1 MPALII
7 AGVVAVGSTLFANHK
22 RKKAA
27 EDAQDLLQAQVN
39 ARNELIDEYE
49 SGLAQLMQDYEDGKL
64 PVHKVVPEKGKVG
77 ESAYD
82 AVETAKSDRA
92 IESVINEGKDMVTQ
106 AANVSDPRIKQFV
119 MQKAHKDHVRNVE
132 KAQAESVD
140 RIMSAQTQLGAAE
153 TDVNKQFAQAKNQA
167 ESQYAQQVQSYM
179 QNEQNRLNNLIAQQG
194 ENVMGAE
201 YDAGMVVPMAQAQNA
216 ADFGATATSVAGS
229 FVQDGIKV
237 PYADEGYKVRLPE
250 KNNVDYLARF
260 DQMMGD
266 SGSSVADAF
275 SSISDEKRQAVLDK
289 YKANRDEG
297 KFFMSKRAQEGLR
310 NGGFTQGE
318 FNHGDPDKPETG
330 NDQVLLDQEDLKRV
344 MDEGGVNSFD
354 DLMAA
359 VPPQIITTG
368 GEIVKN
374 DKNSGDEED
383 LTDATDINNPIK
395 VEDIDFRDQDIAQKA
410 MNDIL
415 TAKDGRKLFANTGKK
430 NNKKTQQDV
439 RKAEMMLA
447 AYNRHLLAQPQ
458 FQNT

>member
-1 MPALII
+1 MPLII
-7 AGVVAVGSTLFANHK
+7 AGVVALGSTLFANSR

-27 EDAQDLLQAQVN
+27 KESQNLLNAQID
-39 ARNELIDEYE
+39 ARNELISGYE
-49 SGLAQLMQDYEDGKL
+49 NDLSQLMQDYEDGTL

-82 AVETAKSDRA
+82 AVETAKSDKA
-92 IESVINEGKDMVTQ
+92 IESVINEGQDMVTQ

-132 KAQAESVD
+132 KAQADSVD
-140 RIMSAQTQLGAAE
+140 KIMGAQTQLGAAE
-153 TDVNKQFAQAKNQA
+153 TDVNQQFAQAKNQA

-179 QNEQNRLNNLIAQQG
+179 QNEQNRLNSLIAHQG
-194 ENVMGAE
+194 EAVMGSE
-201 YDAGMVVPMAQAQNA
+201 YDAGMAVPMAQAQNA
-216 ADFGATATSVAGS
+216 ADFGSTATSVAGS
-229 FVQDGIKV
+229 FVPAKDGIKI
-237 PYADEGYKVRLPE
+237 PKADEGFKLPE
-250 KNNVDYLARF
+250 TSNVDYLGRF
-260 DQMMGD
+260 QEMMGGL
-266 SGSSVADAF
+266 GSAPSEVI
-275 SSISDEKRQAVLDK
+275 SSFSDEGRQAVLDR
-289 YKANRDEG
+289 YKKNREEG
-297 KFFMSKRAQEGLR
+297 RFIMSRKGQEGLK

-318 FNHGDPDKPETG
+318 FNHGDPTKPETG

-359 VPPQIITTG
+359 VPPQIVTTG
-368 GEIVKN
+368 GELVKN

-395 VEDIDFRDQDIAQKA
+395 VEDIEFRDQNVAQKA

-415 TAKDGRKLFANTGKK
+415 MAKNGRKLFANNGKK
-430 NNKKTQQDV
+430 NKKKTQEDV